1 MMTLAKRKYN
11 MADDI
16 LMQIMVEAYPI
27 VVFTKQ
33 LEDGSRK
40 IMQIIEGEDYRN
52 GKLYYRP
59 LYQYD
64 VEDNRTDE
72 NGKITVLGSHRKL
85 GGISDSLR
93 KRMLDNGIPAG
104 KLKLFMPAEEAQ
116 KAKGGPKGAVD
127 SDYRI
132 SAGS

>member
-1 MMTLAKRKYN
+1 MTLAKRKYN
-11 MADDI
+11 MADEI

-40 IMQIIEGEDYRN
+40 IMQLI
-52 GKLYYRP
+52 YRP

-64 VEDNRTDE
+64 VSDNRTDE
-72 NGKITVLGSHRKL
+72 DGKITVIGKHRKL
-85 GGISDSLR
+85 GGISETLK

-104 KLKLFMPAEEAQ
+104 KLAPFLPKKAAPRKA
-116 KAKGGPKGAVD
+116 AKGGTDNAVD
-127 SDYRI
+127 TDHHLPS
-132 SAGS
+132 GN